1 MQSDSKNPDSAVDA
15 DVIDEEEAIET
26 VETVV
31 LTETAIT
38 DNVGD
43 VSVEINVEELVAKV
57 EAEHDVDAA
66 RKKAIRQRLEE
77 IAEDQSFEE
86 TYAVEFDKD

>member
-1 MQSDSKNPDSAVDA
+1 MQSDSKSPENEVDA
-15 DVIDEEEAIET
+15 DSIDDEEAID
-26 VETVV
+26 TVV
-31 LTETAIT
+31 LTEADIT

-57 EAEHDVDAA
+57 EAEHDDDAA
-66 RKKAIRQRLEE
+66 KKKAIRQRLEE
-77 IAEDQSFEE
+77 IVEEQSFEE

>member
-1 MQSDSKNPDSAVDA
+1 MQSDSKDPDTEIDA
-15 DVIDEEEAIET
+15 DVVDEEELIET
-26 VETVV
+26 TV
-31 LTETAIT
+31 LPEMEIT

-57 EAEHDVDAA
+57 EAEHDDDAA
-66 RKKAIRQRLEE
+66 RKKAIRQRLED
-77 IAEDQSFEE
+77 IAEDQSHEA